1 MNRTIVALNS
11 VKTEA
16 DQDESAP
23 ARRSVD
29 IDKLEVRL
37 ARSPAE
43 LLAAQRLRYRVFYE
57 EMGATP
63 TPATAAEKR
72 DFDHFDPLCDHLLVI
87 DHAVEGAEPAVV
99 GTYRLLREDVARQ
112 HGGFY
117 SASEFDLSFLE
128 KNRKPDDNF
137 LELGRSCVA
146 PEYRTNAV
154 IQMLWRAIAGYIVEH
169 KISLMFGC
177 GSLPGVDPEG
187 LAVPLSYLYHNHLA
201 PPDRRVRA
209 LDSRYVSMNRLPK
222 EAIRPRDGLRT
233 LPPLIKGYL
242 RLGGYIGDGAVIDQE
257 FKTVDCFIMVPC
269 DAITDR
275 YVARYH
281 KGEGE
286 KPEGG
291 E

>member
-1 MNRTIVALNS
+1 MNVALNS
-11 VKTEA
+11 VKTEDVA
-16 DQDESAP
+16 SEAAP
-23 ARRSVD
+23 VRRQVD
-29 IDKLEVRL
+29 IGKLEVRL
-37 ARSPAE
+37 ARDGAE
-43 LLAAQRLRYRVFYE
+43 LLAAQRLRYRVFYD

-63 TPATAAEKR
+63 SPAAAAERR

-87 DHAVEGAEPAVV
+87 DHGVAEAEGPAVV
-99 GTYRLLREDVARQ
+99 GTYRLLREDVARA

-117 SASEFDLSFLE
+117 SAGEFDLSFLE
-128 KNRKPDDNF
+128 KNRKPGDNF

-177 GSLPGVDPEG
+177 GSLPGTDPEA
-187 LAVPLSYLYHNHLA
+187 LAVPLSYLYHNHMA
-201 PPDRRVRA
+201 PPERRVRA
-209 LDSRYVSMNRLPK
+209 LPGRYVEMNRLPK

-269 DAITDR
+269 DTLTER
-275 YVARYH
+275 YMTRYQM
-281 KGEGE
+281 GESAE
-286 KPEGG
+286 
-291 E
+291 

>member
-1 MNRTIVALNS
+1 MALNS
-11 VKTEA
+11 VKTEDVA
-16 DQDESAP
+16 SEAAP
-23 ARRSVD
+23 VRRQVD
-29 IDKLEVRL
+29 IGKLEVRL
-37 ARSPAE
+37 ARDGAE
-43 LLAAQRLRYRVFYE
+43 LLAAQRLRYRVFYD

-63 TPATAAEKR
+63 SPAAAAERR

-87 DHAVEGAEPAVV
+87 DHGVAEAEGPAVV
-99 GTYRLLREDVARQ
+99 GTYRLLREDVARA

-117 SASEFDLSFLE
+117 SAGEFDLSFLE
-128 KNRKPDDNF
+128 KNRKPGDNF

-177 GSLPGVDPEG
+177 GSLPGTDPEA
-187 LAVPLSYLYHNHLA
+187 LAVPLSYLYHNHMA
-201 PPDRRVRA
+201 PPERRVRA
-209 LDSRYVSMNRLPK
+209 LPGRYVEMNRLPK

-269 DAITDR
+269 DTLTER
-275 YVARYH
+275 YMTRYQM
-281 KGEGE
+281 GESAE
-286 KPEGG
+286 
-291 E
+291 

>member
-1 MNRTIVALNS
+1 MALNS
-11 VKTEA
+11 VKTEDVA
-16 DQDESAP
+16 SEAAP
-23 ARRSVD
+23 VRRQVD
-29 IDKLEVRL
+29 IGKLEVRL
-37 ARSPAE
+37 ARDGAE
-43 LLAAQRLRYRVFYE
+43 LLAAQRLRYRVFYD

-63 TPATAAEKR
+63 SPAAAAERR

-87 DHAVEGAEPAVV
+87 DHAVPETEGPTVV

-117 SASEFDLSFLE
+117 SAGEFDLSFLE

-177 GSLPGVDPEG
+177 GSLPGTDPDA
-187 LAVPLSYLYHNHLA
+187 LAVPLSYLYHNHMA
-201 PPDRRVRA
+201 PPERRVRA
-209 LDSRYVSMNRLPK
+209 LPGRYVEMNRLPK
-222 EAIRPRDGLRT
+222 EAISPRDGLRT

-242 RLGGYIGDGAVIDQE
+242 RLGGYVGDGAVIDPE

-269 DAITDR
+269 DTLTER
-275 YVARYH
+275 YIARYQ
-281 KGEGE
+281 KGDSAE
-286 KPEGG
+286 
-291 E
+291 

>member
-1 MNRTIVALNS
+1 MNVALNS
-11 VKTEA
+11 VKTEDMA
-16 DQDESAP
+16 SEASP
-23 ARRSVD
+23 VRRPVD
-29 IDKLEVRL
+29 TGKLEVRL
-37 ARSPAE
+37 AHDGAE
-43 LLAAQRLRYRVFYE
+43 LLAAQRLRYRVFYD

-63 TPATAAEKR
+63 SAAAAAERR

-87 DHAVEGAEPAVV
+87 DHAVPETEGPTVV

-117 SASEFDLSFLE
+117 SAGEFDLSFLE
-128 KNRKPDDNF
+128 RNRKPDDNF

-177 GSLPGVDPEG
+177 GSLPGTDPDA
-187 LAVPLSYLYHNHLA
+187 LAVPLSYLYHNHMA
-201 PPDRRVRA
+201 PPERRVRA
-209 LDSRYVSMNRLPK
+209 LPGRYVEMNRLPK
-222 EAIRPRDGLRT
+222 EAISPRDGLRT

-242 RLGGYIGDGAVIDQE
+242 RLGGYVGDGAVIDPE

-269 DAITDR
+269 DTLTER
-275 YVARYH
+275 YIARYQ
-281 KGEGE
+281 KGD
-286 KPEGG
+286 PAD
-291 E
+291 

>member
-1 MNRTIVALNS
+1 MNVALNS
-11 VKTEA
+11 VKTEDMA
-16 DQDESAP
+16 SEASP
-23 ARRSVD
+23 VRRPVD
-29 IDKLEVRL
+29 TGKLEVRL
-37 ARSPAE
+37 AHDGAE
-43 LLAAQRLRYRVFYE
+43 LLAAQRLRYRVFYD

-63 TPATAAEKR
+63 SPAAAAERR

-87 DHAVEGAEPAVV
+87 DHAVPETEGPTVV

-117 SASEFDLSFLE
+117 SAGEFDLSFLE

-177 GSLPGVDPEG
+177 GSLPGTDPDA
-187 LAVPLSYLYHNHLA
+187 LAVPLSYLYHNHMA
-201 PPDRRVRA
+201 PPERRVRA
-209 LDSRYVSMNRLPK
+209 LPGRYVEMNRLPK
-222 EAIRPRDGLRT
+222 EAISPRDGLRT

-242 RLGGYIGDGAVIDQE
+242 RLGGYVGDGAVIDPE

-269 DAITDR
+269 DTLTER
-275 YVARYH
+275 YIARYQ
-281 KGEGE
+281 KGD
-286 KPEGG
+286 PAD
-291 E
+291 